1 MSRSTYIDA
10 EFHGEFISDVFI
22 QFWERVGDQKS
33 VDFGA
38 ENPPYVENPP
48 LLRERRMFD
57 ILGFGKIM
65 DSPPQAKFFWGKNEL
80 IEGKS
85 LP

>member
-1 MSRSTYIDA
+1 MTLKVGGEIYQLILEPKTPPMSKT
-10 EFHGEFISDVFI
+10 
-22 QFWERVGDQKS
+22 
-33 VDFGA
+33 
-38 ENPPYVENPP
+38 PP

-80 IEGKS
+80 IEGES